1 MENLEYKISDKVIA
15 NILGIQ
21 NFTNGEA
28 AILELVK
35 NSYDANATTIVIKF
49 ERDKIIVHDNGIGM
63 DANDIRTHW
72 MNVGNSNK
80 NYFLFDKP
88 NERILA
94 GSKGIGRFALAR
106 LGNEI
111 ILKTKTNNNIGC
123 VWHTNWE
130 KSTLDTD
137 VNITTTGT
145 VITILH
151 LRDVWNEKKI
161 SYLKNFISR
170 AYNNNLMSIFIEYN
184 DNKELITSYFNEP
197 ILGVNCISI
206 IKMHYDAYKL
216 NVNISIDSD
225 EFEDSVDKL
234 TSKNIK
240 KYINSINVYNELVHR
255 YGILCNDFNEVLHQ
269 VGSFEGE
276 FYFNRVSSKIE
287 QEKWKY
293 KYASLNEKMQAG
305 IILYRNAFSLMS
317 YDGEKDWLGLAKRAR
332 KSPAAASHPTGA
344 WRVRENQISG
354 KVIIDKERN
363 KFLEDLSNRQGII
376 ENIFYNIFV
385 DIIIIALTEF
395 ERYRQGIIRDIASK
409 QKKYSNSEYTIINK
423 IIYNTNKLMKLTHE
437 EAADLSFAIKQNLK
451 DVKNVEKEKSNIEK
465 RYKYDV
471 RILNVLATM
480 GLKASSIAHEIKN
493 SRISI
498 ETNND
503 YIIRALQ
510 GLGMW
515 DILNNDEN
523 TKLPFM
529 NVPYLLENNKK
540 VTKKIVSFMGV
551 LLSNIEKNKFNRDEK
566 CILDVMQNICAT
578 WEKDYSWL
586 KINLEIDRQIKYLIS
601 EDVLSVIFDNL
612 ILNSVQQNE
621 NKSFLIIDILIKQE
635 DFLLI
640 RYKDNGVGL
649 AEKYLNNPFKILEV
663 HETTRINGH
672 GLGMWIVNNT
682 VVMSGG
688 KILDIKGNNGF
699 YIELYLGGKEY
710 D

>member
-1 MENLEYKISDKVIA
+1 
-15 NILGIQ
+15 
-21 NFTNGEA
+21 
-28 AILELVK
+28 
-35 NSYDANATTIVIKF
+35 
-49 ERDKIIVHDNGIGM
+49 
-63 DANDIRTHW
+63 
-72 MNVGNSNK
+72 
-80 NYFLFDKP
+80 
-88 NERILA
+88 
-94 GSKGIGRFALAR
+94 
-106 LGNEI
+106 
-111 ILKTKTNNNIGC
+111 
-123 VWHTNWE
+123 
-130 KSTLDTD
+130 
-137 VNITTTGT
+137 
-145 VITILH
+145 
-151 LRDVWNEKKI
+151 
-161 SYLKNFISR
+161 
-170 AYNNNLMSIFIEYN
+170 
-184 DNKELITSYFNEP
+184 
-197 ILGVNCISI
+197 
-206 IKMHYDAYKL
+206 
-216 NVNISIDSD
+216 
-225 EFEDSVDKL
+225 
-234 TSKNIK
+234 
-240 KYINSINVYNELVHR
+240 
-255 YGILCNDFNEVLHQ
+255 
-269 VGSFEGE
+269 
-276 FYFNRVSSKIE
+276 
-287 QEKWKY
+287 
-293 KYASLNEKMQAG
+293 
-305 IILYRNAFSLMS
+305 
-317 YDGEKDWLGLAKRAR
+317 
-332 KSPAAASHPTGA
+332 
-344 WRVRENQISG
+344 
-354 KVIIDKERN
+354 
-363 KFLEDLSNRQGII
+363 
-376 ENIFYNIFV
+376 
-385 DIIIIALTEF
+385 
-395 ERYRQGIIRDIASK
+395 
-409 QKKYSNSEYTIINK
+409 
-423 IIYNTNKLMKLTHE
+423 
-437 EAADLSFAIKQNLK
+437 
-451 DVKNVEKEKSNIEK
+451 
-465 RYKYDV
+465 
-471 RILNVLATM
+471 M